1 MSLIGLSVA
10 GLSLLI
16 EKDPSM
22 VTYKTYE
29 NYHRRQAKR
38 LNLLLEK
45 SYARKWYVNNQQGWR
60 IIDPNTNIILAGE
73 KYELTIEEAA
83 KLLDEYEAK
92 LKSS

>member
-1 MSLIGLSVA
+1 MSLNGLSAA

-16 EKDPSM
+16 EEDPSM
-22 VTYKTYE
+22 ETNKTYE
-29 NYHRRQAKR
+29 NYRRRQAKR

-45 SYARKWYVNNQQGWR
+45 SYARKWYVKNQQGWR
-60 IIDPNTNIILAGE
+60 IVDISGNVLLGK

-83 KLLDEYEAK
+83 KFLDEYEVK

>member
-1 MSLIGLSVA
+1 LIGLSVA
-10 GLSLLI
+10 GVSLLI
-16 EKDPSM
+16 EENLSM
-22 VTYKTYE
+22 KTNKTYE

-38 LNLLLEK
+38 LDLLLEK

-60 IIDPNTNIILAGE
+60 IIDPSTNTILAGE

-83 KLLDEYEAK
+83 KFLDEYEAK